1 MYEIFLS
8 KEVVRFLVNL
18 DRENEEVIRNK
29 IKRLGES
36 PEFFGKHLKGINFWS
51 LRIGKYRV
59 LYEIDKEK
67 KRVFIM
73 TIGHRKDVYHRL
85 KEKR

>member
-29 IKRLGES
+29 IKKLES
-36 PEFFGKHLKGINFWS
+36 PEFFGKHLKGINVWS

-67 KRVFIM
+67 KKILII
-73 TIGHRKDVYHRL
+73 TIGHRKDVYRRL